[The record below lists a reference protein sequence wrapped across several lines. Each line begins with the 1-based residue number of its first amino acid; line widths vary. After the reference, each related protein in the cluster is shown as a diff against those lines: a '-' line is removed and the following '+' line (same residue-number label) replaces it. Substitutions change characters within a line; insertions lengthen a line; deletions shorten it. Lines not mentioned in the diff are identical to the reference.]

1 VAVKP
6 GKYTLRAA
14 LLDPATGKGSVVERP
29 VDIPALS
36 GVEGLVLPPVLILRD
51 AMEAPAAQDDP
62 LGSFRLGQTR
72 LEPRLG
78 NVFQQ
83 AESILLS
90 AFVYNPTVDPA
101 TGKPSFTMSWEVRNE
116 AGKQVAQAPPE
127 NYDQERGATVGP
139 VPLANYAPGKYTAK
153 VTVKDNVA
161 QKDFTEDAVFEVV
174 K

>member
-1 VAVKP
+1 
-6 GKYTLRAA
+6 
-14 LLDPATGKGSVVERP
+14 
-29 VDIPALS
+29 
-36 GVEGLVLPPVLILRD
+36 
-51 AMEAPAAQDDP
+51 
-62 LGSFRLGQTR
+62 
-72 LEPRLG
+72 
-78 NVFQQ
+78 
-83 AESILLS
+83 
-90 AFVYNPTVDPA
+90 
-101 TGKPSFTMSWEVRNE
+101 MSWEVRNE